1 MKYFKICCIIKN
13 MENIFD
19 LAHKID
25 KSPMRYA
32 FHSHYFYEIYLLA
45 SGNVTYYIE
54 NEICTVSKG
63 DVIVIPPGKVHRTI
77 IKEGSLYDRYVLW
90 LYPECISG
98 NQGIQLLTDE
108 VSSLLEEKNTSL
120 ISFDR
125 NGVYLINKMFEILG
139 KEDSANEMHSRSV
152 CESCIV
158 MILNWVRDALAST
171 QAKQSETE
179 DLISRVISRINHD
192 IAGAPSLDELSG
204 EFHVSKYYLSH
215 RFKEY
220 TGTSVHQYILMKRIN
235 MAKDLLDKGCRTSDV
250 FERCGFSTYSN
261 FYKTFVKLTGKPPKE
276 FRIH

>member
-1 MKYFKICCIIKN
+1 
-13 MENIFD
+13 MENLFD

-54 NEICTVSKG
+54 NEICSVSKG

-90 LYPECISG
+90 LYPEYISG
-98 NQGIQLLTDE
+98 NEGIQKLTED
-108 VSSLLEEKNTSL
+108 VTSLLEEKNTSI
-120 ISFDR
+120 ISFGR
-125 NGVYLINKMFEILG
+125 NGDYFINKLFEILTKADGDNG
-139 KEDSANEMHSRSV
+139 KHSRSV
-152 CESCIV
+152 CESCIT
-158 MILNWVRDALAST
+158 MLLNSMLEALESAP
-171 QAKQSETE
+171 AKPSETD

-220 TGTSVHQYILMKRIN
+220 TGTSVHQYILMKKIN
-235 MAKDLLDKGCRTSDV
+235 MAKDLLDKGFRTSDV
-250 FERCGFSTYSN
+250 YERCGFSTYSN